1 MELIDLIDE
10 LKKDNN
16 KDKFN
21 EIVNKILLLIFDE
34 IGDYSLPYTY
44 IFDLDENIEYKDK
57 ELESFIN
64 SETEFKDII
73 KGNIT
78 DLQSFSKVVSL
89 VSALGEM
96 QIRKQN
102 YRLFYSNIVKA
113 FEDEL
118 FESLKSGLET
128 SDEFF
133 KIYSQLIPYINLDNY
148 IILYD
153 WENSLNIIK
162 NNFEYYE
169 NEYWGVDYCT
179 SANEIIIN
187 SLYTVKSEFLIDIV
201 LKKNKSKQYGELIL
215 KIRESAIKEIETIKI
230 ELEKK
235 DCDIEMILK
244 KIEQLSNPIL
254 LGEVLCD
261 SFILDDIND
270 IFLKLKEKRIRY
282 L

>member
-1 MELIDLIDE
+1 MELTDMINE

-16 KDKFN
+16 KDKFD
-21 EIVNKILLLIFDE
+21 EIVNKILSLIYDE

-44 IFDLDENIEYKDK
+44 IFDLDENIQYKDK
-57 ELESFIN
+57 ELESFVN
-64 SETEFKDII
+64 SKTEFRDLI

-102 YRLFYSNIVKA
+102 YDLFDSNIVTA
-113 FEDEL
+113 FENEL
-118 FESLKSGLET
+118 FESLDSGLET

-133 KIYSQLIPYINLDNY
+133 KIYSKLIPYIQLDNY
-148 IILYD
+148 IMLYD

-162 NNFEYYE
+162 ENFEYYE
-169 NEYWGVDYCT
+169 NEYGGVDYCT
-179 SANEIIIN
+179 SVNEIIIN
-187 SLYTVKSEFLIDIV
+187 FVYKRRNQFLTDILLTNDKSVKDE
-201 LKKNKSKQYGELIL
+201 NLIL
-215 KIRESAIKEIETIKI
+215 KIRESEIKEIETIKI
-230 ELEKK
+230 ELERQ

-244 KIEQLSNPIL
+244 KIDKLSNPIL
-254 LGEVLCD
+254 LGELLCD
-261 SFILDDIND
+261 SFILEDIDN
-270 IFLKLKEKRIRY
+270 IFLKLKDRRIRY